1 MFGPW
6 HYIIVFNT
14 RRFNQNPLIWFALG
28 LNPDSAAKSFLTM
41 ININGHKPFVH
52 FSDFIFGNTPIRK
65 FYKLGEKPS
74 VMPINMDDI
83 WLFQEN
89 KFPFGI
95 SSACFKIL
103 ILLAP

>member
-1 MFGPW
+1 MR
-6 HYIIVFNT
+6 V
-14 RRFNQNPLIWFALG
+14 AL
-28 LNPDSAAKSFLTM
+28 LS
-41 ININGHKPFVH
+41 
-52 FSDFIFGNTPIRK
+52 TPIRK

>member
-1 MFGPW
+1 MQ
-6 HYIIVFNT
+6 VDKNT
-14 RRFNQNPLIWFALG
+14 RQVKMRVMLQKFRQTKIRKLVWGRMGKRFRKPLLRWFVTEF
-28 LNPDSAAKSFLTM
+28 NFY
-41 ININGHKPFVH
+41 V
-52 FSDFIFGNTPIRK
+52 TPIRK